1 MPQKATAWELAQAL
15 AFPPPQT
22 PVQMGLNGADP
33 ESKFYG
39 QPYPVATLEI
49 EAPYL
54 LRRCRM
60 ALREIAECWQAL
72 AEFNLRN
79 PGFAVPGY
87 AISGTEARVYQ
98 RITER
103 YIQFAEPAQRT
114 APAQCAE
121 GPVS

>member
-1 MPQKATAWELAQAL
+1 MTKPAVPPTAWELAQSL
-15 AFPPPQT
+15 PFPPPQS
-22 PVQMGLNGADP
+22 PAQMGLNGANP
-33 ESKFYG
+33 ESKYFG
-39 QPYPVATLEI
+39 QPYLAATLEL

-87 AISGTEARVYQ
+87 AISGTEGRVYQ

-103 YIQFAEPAQRT
+103 YVQFAEPNQL
-114 APAQCAE
+114 AE
-121 GPVS
+121 AVPGE

>member
-1 MPQKATAWELAQAL
+1 MANEAQTAWALAQTRQ
-15 AFPPPQT
+15 FPPAQT
-22 PVQMGLNGADP
+22 PAQMGLNGANPD
-33 ESKFYG
+33 SKFHG
-39 QPYPVATLEI
+39 QPYPDATLEL

-60 ALREIAECWQAL
+60 ALHEIAECWQAL

-87 AISGTEARVYQ
+87 AISDVEARVYQ

-103 YIQFAEPAQRT
+103 YVQFAE
-114 APAQCAE
+114 AE
-121 GPVS
+121 AAR